1 MKEIEEAKHKDNIQE
16 KKEKLANGKGIQ
28 KDIIVQEYF
37 DYLFNQFVRDRLG
50 DAKNATF
57 KNEADVLIA
66 YFKYIDAMQK
76 ITKIFDAVF
85 VQLEITDK
93 DNVCLLDKGFLDS
106 SAYLKKALIS
116 PYANIEKEKVEP
128 AITGSV
134 LVNNGKVSLQTKRVV
149 KLLTSDDYGYFMT
162 YNPYTEEMLNKFTD
176 IHNETDFSIAVGV
189 FGHLDDKTYEE
200 KMEMFSRFK
209 RTLNRDYQVYECNTD
224 DIYVAGVASSKKLN
238 RRRK

>member
-57 KNEADVLIA
+57 KDEADVLIA

-76 ITKIFDAVF
+76 ITKIFDTVL

-128 AITGSV
+128 AITGSI
-134 LVNNGKVSLQTKRVV
+134 LVNNGKVSLKTKRVV
-149 KLLTSDDYGYFMT
+149 KLLTSDDYEYFMT
-162 YNPYTEEMLNKFTD
+162 YNPYTEEMLNKFTN
-176 IHNETDFSIAVGV
+176 IHNETAFSIAVGV

-209 RTLNRDYQVYECNTD
+209 RTLNRDYQVYECNTH
-224 DIYVAGVASSKKLN
+224 DIYVAGVASIKKLN

>member
-1 MKEIEEAKHKDNIQE
+1 MKEIEEAKHKDNVQE

-57 KNEADVLIA
+57 KDEADVLIA

-76 ITKIFDAVF
+76 ITKIFDTVL

-134 LVNNGKVSLQTKRVV
+134 LVNNGKVSLLTKRVV

-162 YNPYTEEMLNKFTD
+162 YNPYTEEMLNKFTH
-176 IHNETDFSIAVGV
+176 IHNKTDFSIAVGV

-209 RTLNRDYQVYECNTD
+209 RTLNKDYQVYECNTN
-224 DIYVAGVASSKKLN
+224 DIYVAGVASIKKLN

>member
-37 DYLFNQFVRDRLG
+37 DYLFNQFVRDRLE

-76 ITKIFDAVF
+76 ITKIFDTVL

-116 PYANIEKEKVEP
+116 PYANIEKEKLEP
-128 AITGSV
+128 AITGSI
-134 LVNNGKVSLQTKRVV
+134 LVNNGKVSLKTKRVV
-149 KLLTSDDYGYFMT
+149 KLLTSDDYEYFMT
-162 YNPYTEEMLNKFTD
+162 YNPYTEEMLNKFTN
-176 IHNETDFSIAVGV
+176 IHNETAFSIAVGV

-224 DIYVAGVASSKKLN
+224 DIYVAGVASIKKLN

>member
-1 MKEIEEAKHKDNIQE
+1 MKEIEEAKHKDNVQE

-37 DYLFNQFVRDRLG
+37 DYLFNQFVRDRLE

-76 ITKIFDAVF
+76 ITKIFDTVL

-128 AITGSV
+128 AITGSI
-134 LVNNGKVSLQTKRVV
+134 LVNNGKVSLKTKRVV
-149 KLLTSDDYGYFMT
+149 KLLTSDDYEYFMT
-162 YNPYTEEMLNKFTD
+162 YNPYTEEMLNKFTN
-176 IHNETDFSIAVGV
+176 IHNETAFSIAVGV

-209 RTLNRDYQVYECNTD
+209 RTLNRDYQVYECNTH
-224 DIYVAGVASSKKLN
+224 DIYVAGVASIKKLN

>member
-1 MKEIEEAKHKDNIQE
+1 MKEIEEAKHKDNVQE

-37 DYLFNQFVRDRLG
+37 DYLFNQFVRDRLE

-76 ITKIFDAVF
+76 ITKIFDTVL

-128 AITGSV
+128 AITGSI
-134 LVNNGKVSLQTKRVV
+134 LVNNGKVSLKTKRVV
-149 KLLTSDDYGYFMT
+149 KLLTSDDYEYFMT
-162 YNPYTEEMLNKFTD
+162 YNPYTEEMLNKFTN
-176 IHNETDFSIAVGV
+176 IHNETAFSIAVGV

-200 KMEMFSRFK
+200 KMEIFSRFK

-224 DIYVAGVASSKKLN
+224 DIYVAGVASIKKLN

>member
-1 MKEIEEAKHKDNIQE
+1 MKEIEEAKHKDNVQE

-57 KNEADVLIA
+57 KNEADVLVA

-76 ITKIFDAVF
+76 RTKIFDTVL

-128 AITGSV
+128 TITGSV

-209 RTLNRDYQVYECNTD
+209 RTLNRDYQVYECNID
-224 DIYVAGVASSKKLN
+224 DIYVAGVASIKKLN

>member
-57 KNEADVLIA
+57 KDEADVLIA
-66 YFKYIDAMQK
+66 YLKYIDAMQK
-76 ITKIFDAVF
+76 ITKIFDTVL

-176 IHNETDFSIAVGV
+176 IHNETAFSIAVGV

-200 KMEMFSRFK
+200 KMEIFSRFK
-209 RTLNRDYQVYECNTD
+209 RTLNRDYQVYECNTH
-224 DIYVAGVASSKKLN
+224 DIYVAGVASIKKLN

>member
-1 MKEIEEAKHKDNIQE
+1 MKEIEEAKHKDNVQE

-28 KDIIVQEYF
+28 RNIIVQEYF

-57 KNEADVLIA
+57 KDEADVLIA

-76 ITKIFDAVF
+76 IAKIFDTVL

-93 DNVCLLDKGFLDS
+93 DNVCLLDKVFLDS

-134 LVNNGKVSLQTKRVV
+134 LVNNDKVSLQTKRVV
-149 KLLTSDDYGYFMT
+149 KLLTSDDYRYFMT
-162 YNPYTEEMLNKFTD
+162 YNPYTEEMLNKFTH

-200 KMEMFSRFK
+200 KIEMFSRFK

-224 DIYVAGVASSKKLN
+224 DIYVAGVASIKKLN

>member
-1 MKEIEEAKHKDNIQE
+1 
-16 KKEKLANGKGIQ
+16 
-28 KDIIVQEYF
+28 
-37 DYLFNQFVRDRLG
+37 
-50 DAKNATF
+50 
-57 KNEADVLIA
+57 
-66 YFKYIDAMQK
+66 MQK
-76 ITKIFDAVF
+76 ITKIFDTVL

-134 LVNNGKVSLQTKRVV
+134 LVNNGKVSLKTKRVV
-149 KLLTSDDYGYFMT
+149 KLLTSDDYEYFMT
-162 YNPYTEEMLNKFTD
+162 YNPYTEEMLNKFTN

-224 DIYVAGVASSKKLN
+224 DIYVAGVASIKKLN

>member
-1 MKEIEEAKHKDNIQE
+1 MKEIEEAKHKDNVQE
-16 KKEKLANGKGIQ
+16 KKEKLANGKEIQ

-50 DAKNATF
+50 DAKNANF
-57 KNEADVLIA
+57 KDEADVLIA

-76 ITKIFDAVF
+76 ITKIFYTVL

-134 LVNNGKVSLQTKRVV
+134 LVNNGKVSLLTKRVV
-149 KLLTSDDYGYFMT
+149 KLLTSDDCGYFMT
-162 YNPYTEEMLNKFTD
+162 YNPYTEEMLNKFTN
-176 IHNETDFSIAVGV
+176 IHNETAFSIAVGV

-200 KMEMFSRFK
+200 KMEMFSKFK
-209 RTLNRDYQVYECNTD
+209 RTLNKDYQVYECNTD
-224 DIYVAGVASSKKLN
+224 DIYVAGVASIKKLN

>member
-37 DYLFNQFVRDRLG
+37 DYLFNQFVRDRLE

-76 ITKIFDAVF
+76 ITKIFDTVL

-149 KLLTSDDYGYFMT
+149 KLLTSDDYEYFMT

-176 IHNETDFSIAVGV
+176 IHNETAFSIAVGV

-224 DIYVAGVASSKKLN
+224 DIYVAGVASIKKLN

>member
-1 MKEIEEAKHKDNIQE
+1 MKEIEEAKHKDNVQE

-37 DYLFNQFVRDRLG
+37 DYLFNKFVIDRLE

-76 ITKIFDAVF
+76 ITKIFDTVL

-128 AITGSV
+128 AITGSI
-134 LVNNGKVSLQTKRVV
+134 LVNNGKVSLKTKRVV
-149 KLLTSDDYGYFMT
+149 KLLTSDDYEYFMT
-162 YNPYTEEMLNKFTD
+162 YNPYTEEMLNKFTN

-224 DIYVAGVASSKKLN
+224 DIYVAGVASIKKLN

>member
-16 KKEKLANGKGIQ
+16 KKEKLANGKGIY

-57 KNEADVLIA
+57 KDEADVLIA

-76 ITKIFDAVF
+76 ITKIFDTVL

-149 KLLTSDDYGYFMT
+149 KLLTSDDYEYFMT
-162 YNPYTEEMLNKFTD
+162 YNPYTEEMLNKFTN
-176 IHNETDFSIAVGV
+176 IHNETAFSIAVGV

-200 KMEMFSRFK
+200 KMEIFSRFK
-209 RTLNRDYQVYECNTD
+209 RTLNRDYQVYECNTH
-224 DIYVAGVASSKKLN
+224 DIYVSGVASIKKLN

>member
-37 DYLFNQFVRDRLG
+37 DYLFNQFVRDRLE

-76 ITKIFDAVF
+76 ITKIFDTVL

-128 AITGSV
+128 AITGSI
-134 LVNNGKVSLQTKRVV
+134 LVNNGKVSLKTKRVV
-149 KLLTSDDYGYFMT
+149 KLLTSDDYEYFMT
-162 YNPYTEEMLNKFTD
+162 YNPYTEEMLNKFTN

-209 RTLNRDYQVYECNTD
+209 RTLNRDYQVYECNTH
-224 DIYVAGVASSKKLN
+224 DIYVAGVASIKKLN

>member
-1 MKEIEEAKHKDNIQE
+1 MKEIEEAKHKDNVQE

-50 DAKNATF
+50 DAKNTTF
-57 KNEADVLIA
+57 KDEADVLIA

-76 ITKIFDAVF
+76 ITKIFDTVL

-128 AITGSV
+128 AITGSI
-134 LVNNGKVSLQTKRVV
+134 LVNNGKVSLLTKRVV

-162 YNPYTEEMLNKFTD
+162 YNPYTEEMLNKFTH

-209 RTLNRDYQVYECNTD
+209 RTLNKDYQVYEWNTD
-224 DIYVAGVASSKKLN
+224 DIYAAGVASIKKLN

>member
-1 MKEIEEAKHKDNIQE
+1 MKEIEEAKHKDNVQE

-37 DYLFNQFVRDRLG
+37 DYLFNQFVRDRLE

-76 ITKIFDAVF
+76 ITKIFDTVL

-116 PYANIEKEKVEP
+116 PYANIENEKVEP
-128 AITGSV
+128 AITGSI
-134 LVNNGKVSLQTKRVV
+134 LVNNGKVSLKTKRVV
-149 KLLTSDDYGYFMT
+149 KLLTSDDYEYFMT
-162 YNPYTEEMLNKFTD
+162 YNPYTEEMLNKFTN

-224 DIYVAGVASSKKLN
+224 DIYVAGVASIKKLN

>member
-57 KNEADVLIA
+57 KDEADVLIA

-76 ITKIFDAVF
+76 ITKIFDTVL

-149 KLLTSDDYGYFMT
+149 KLLTSDDYEYFMT
-162 YNPYTEEMLNKFTD
+162 YNPYTEEMLNKFTN

-209 RTLNRDYQVYECNTD
+209 RTLNRDYQVYECNTH
-224 DIYVAGVASSKKLN
+224 DIYVAGVASIKKLN

>member
-57 KNEADVLIA
+57 KDEADVLIA

-76 ITKIFDAVF
+76 ITKIFDTVL

-149 KLLTSDDYGYFMT
+149 KLLTSDDYEYFMT
-162 YNPYTEEMLNKFTD
+162 YNPYTEEMLNKFTN
-176 IHNETDFSIAVGV
+176 IHNETAFSIAVGV

-209 RTLNRDYQVYECNTD
+209 RTLNRDYQVYECNTH
-224 DIYVAGVASSKKLN
+224 DIYVAGVASIKKLN

>member
-1 MKEIEEAKHKDNIQE
+1 MKEIEEAKHKDNVQE
-16 KKEKLANGKGIQ
+16 KKEKLANGKEIQ
-28 KDIIVQEYF
+28 RNIIAQQYF
-37 DYLFNQFVRDRLG
+37 DYLFNQFVRDRFG

-57 KNEADVLIA
+57 KDEADVLIA

-76 ITKIFDAVF
+76 IAKIFDTVL

-134 LVNNGKVSLQTKRVV
+134 LVNNDKVSLQTKRVV
-149 KLLTSDDYGYFMT
+149 KLLTSDNYRYFMT

-176 IHNETDFSIAVGV
+176 IHNETAFSIAVGV

-209 RTLNRDYQVYECNTD
+209 RTLDRDYQVYKCNAD
-224 DIYVAGVASSKKLN
+224 DIYVAGVASIKKLN

>member
-1 MKEIEEAKHKDNIQE
+1 MKEIEEAKNKDNIQE

-37 DYLFNQFVRDRLG
+37 YYLFNQFVRDRLG

-57 KNEADVLIA
+57 KDEADVLIA

-76 ITKIFDAVF
+76 ITKIFDTVL

-149 KLLTSDDYGYFMT
+149 KLLTSDDYEYFMT
-162 YNPYTEEMLNKFTD
+162 YNPYTEEMLNKFTN
-176 IHNETDFSIAVGV
+176 IHNETAFSIAVGV

-209 RTLNRDYQVYECNTD
+209 RTLNRDYQVYECNTH
-224 DIYVAGVASSKKLN
+224 DIYVAGVASIKKLN

>member
-57 KNEADVLIA
+57 KDEADVLIA

-76 ITKIFDAVF
+76 ITKIFDTVL

-134 LVNNGKVSLQTKRVV
+134 LVNNGKVSLKTKRVV
-149 KLLTSDDYGYFMT
+149 KLLTSDDYEYFMT
-162 YNPYTEEMLNKFTD
+162 YNPYTEEMLNKFTN

-209 RTLNRDYQVYECNTD
+209 RTLNRDYQVYECNTH
-224 DIYVAGVASSKKLN
+224 DIYVAGVASIKKLN

>member
-1 MKEIEEAKHKDNIQE
+1 MKEIEEAKHKDNVQE

-28 KDIIVQEYF
+28 RNIIAQQYF

-76 ITKIFDAVF
+76 ITKIFDTVL

-134 LVNNGKVSLQTKRVV
+134 LVNNDKVSLQTKKVV
-149 KLLTSDDYGYFMT
+149 KLLTSDDYEYFMT

-200 KMEMFSRFK
+200 KMEMFSKFK
-209 RTLNRDYQVYECNTD
+209 RTLNRNYQVYECNTD
-224 DIYVAGVASSKKLN
+224 DIYVAGVTSIKKLN
-238 RRRK
+238 RRKK

>member
-1 MKEIEEAKHKDNIQE
+1 MKDIEEVKHKDNVQE
-16 KKEKLANGKGIQ
+16 KKEKLASSKRIQ
-28 KDIIVQEYF
+28 KDIIAQQYF
-37 DYLFNQFVRDRLG
+37 NFLFNQFVSDRLG
-50 DAKNATF
+50 DVKNATF
-57 KNEADVLIA
+57 KDETEVLIA

-76 ITKIFDAVF
+76 IAKIFDTVL

-93 DNVCLLDKGFLDS
+93 DDICLLDKGFLDS
-106 SAYLKKALIS
+106 SAYLKKNLIS
-116 PYANIEKEKVEP
+116 PYANIEKEKLEP
-128 AITGSV
+128 AITGSI

-189 FGHLDDKTYEE
+189 FGYLDDKTYEE

-209 RTLNRDYQVYECNTD
+209 QTLNRNYQVYECNTD
-224 DIYVAGVASSKKLN
+224 DIYVTGVTSIKKLN

>member
-1 MKEIEEAKHKDNIQE
+1 MKEIEEAKHKDNVQE

-37 DYLFNQFVRDRLG
+37 DYLFNQFVRDRLE

-76 ITKIFDAVF
+76 ITKIFDTVL

-128 AITGSV
+128 AITGSI
-134 LVNNGKVSLQTKRVV
+134 LVNNGKVSLKTKRVV
-149 KLLTSDDYGYFMT
+149 KLLTSDDYEYFMT
-162 YNPYTEEMLNKFTD
+162 YNPYTEEMLNKFTN
-176 IHNETDFSIAVGV
+176 INNETDFSIAVGV

-209 RTLNRDYQVYECNTD
+209 RTLNRDYQVYECNID
-224 DIYVAGVASSKKLN
+224 DIYVAGVASIKKLN

>member
-1 MKEIEEAKHKDNIQE
+1 MKEIEEAKHKDNVQE
-16 KKEKLANGKGIQ
+16 KKEKLANGKEIQ
-28 KDIIVQEYF
+28 RNIIVQEYF

-76 ITKIFDAVF
+76 ITKIFDTVL

-134 LVNNGKVSLQTKRVV
+134 LVNNGKVSLLTKRVV

-162 YNPYTEEMLNKFTD
+162 YNPYTEEMLNKFTH

-200 KMEMFSRFK
+200 KMEIFSRFK
-209 RTLNRDYQVYECNTD
+209 RTLNRDYQVYECNID
-224 DIYVAGVASSKKLN
+224 DIYVAGVASIKKLN

>member
-57 KNEADVLIA
+57 KDEADVLIA

-76 ITKIFDAVF
+76 ITKIFDTVL

-128 AITGSV
+128 AITGSI
-134 LVNNGKVSLQTKRVV
+134 LVNNGKVSLLTKRVV

-162 YNPYTEEMLNKFTD
+162 YNPYTEEMLNKFTN
-176 IHNETDFSIAVGV
+176 IHNETAFSIAVGV
-189 FGHLDDKTYEE
+189 FGHLDDKTY
-200 KMEMFSRFK
+200 
-209 RTLNRDYQVYECNTD
+209 
-224 DIYVAGVASSKKLN
+224 
-238 RRRK
+238 

>member
-76 ITKIFDAVF
+76 ITKIFDTVL

-162 YNPYTEEMLNKFTD
+162 YNPYNEEMLNKFTN
-176 IHNETDFSIAVGV
+176 IHNETAFSIAVGV

-209 RTLNRDYQVYECNTD
+209 RTLNRDYQVYECNID
-224 DIYVAGVASSKKLN
+224 DIYVAGVASIKKLN

>member
-1 MKEIEEAKHKDNIQE
+1 MKEIEEAKNKDNIQE

-57 KNEADVLIA
+57 KDEADVLIA

-76 ITKIFDAVF
+76 ITKIFDTVL

-149 KLLTSDDYGYFMT
+149 KLLTSDDYEYFMT
-162 YNPYTEEMLNKFTD
+162 YNPYTEEMLNKFTN
-176 IHNETDFSIAVGV
+176 IHNETAFSIAVGV

-209 RTLNRDYQVYECNTD
+209 RTLNRDYQVYECNTH
-224 DIYVAGVASSKKLN
+224 DIYVAGVASIKKLN

>member
-1 MKEIEEAKHKDNIQE
+1 MKEIEEAKHKDNVQE

-37 DYLFNQFVRDRLG
+37 DYLFNQFVRDRLE

-57 KNEADVLIA
+57 KDEADVLIA

-76 ITKIFDAVF
+76 IAKIFDTVL

-116 PYANIEKEKVEP
+116 HYANIEKEKVEP
-128 AITGSV
+128 AITCSV
-134 LVNNGKVSLQTKRVV
+134 LVNNGKVSLLTKRVV

-162 YNPYTEEMLNKFTD
+162 YNPYTEEMLNKFTH
-176 IHNETDFSIAVGV
+176 IHNETVFSIAVGV
-189 FGHLDDKTYEE
+189 FRHLDDKTYEE

-209 RTLNRDYQVYECNTD
+209 RTLNKDYQVYECNTD
-224 DIYVAGVASSKKLN
+224 NIYVAGVASIKKLN

>member
-37 DYLFNQFVRDRLG
+37 DYLFNQFVRDRLE

-76 ITKIFDAVF
+76 ITKIFDTVL

-128 AITGSV
+128 AITGSI
-134 LVNNGKVSLQTKRVV
+134 LVNNGKVSLKTKRVV
-149 KLLTSDDYGYFMT
+149 KLLTSDDYEYFMT
-162 YNPYTEEMLNKFTD
+162 YNPYTEEMLNKFTN

-224 DIYVAGVASSKKLN
+224 DIYVAGVASIKKLN

>member
-1 MKEIEEAKHKDNIQE
+1 
-16 KKEKLANGKGIQ
+16 
-28 KDIIVQEYF
+28 
-37 DYLFNQFVRDRLG
+37 
-50 DAKNATF
+50 
-57 KNEADVLIA
+57 
-66 YFKYIDAMQK
+66 MQK
-76 ITKIFDAVF
+76 ITKIFDTVL

-162 YNPYTEEMLNKFTD
+162 YNPYTEEMLNKFTN
-176 IHNETDFSIAVGV
+176 IHNETAFSIAVGV
-189 FGHLDDKTYEE
+189 FGHLDDQTYEE

-209 RTLNRDYQVYECNTD
+209 RTLNRDYQVYECNTH
-224 DIYVAGVASSKKLN
+224 DIYVAGVASIKKLN

>member
-37 DYLFNQFVRDRLG
+37 YYLFNQFVRDRLG

-57 KNEADVLIA
+57 KDEADVLIA

-76 ITKIFDAVF
+76 ITKIFDTVL

-149 KLLTSDDYGYFMT
+149 KLLTSDDYEYFMN
-162 YNPYTEEMLNKFTD
+162 YNPYTEEMLNKFTNS
-176 IHNETDFSIAVGV
+176 HNETDFSIAVGV

-209 RTLNRDYQVYECNTD
+209 RTLNRDYQVYECNTH
-224 DIYVAGVASSKKLN
+224 DIYVAGVASIKKLN

>member
-57 KNEADVLIA
+57 KNEADVLVA

-76 ITKIFDAVF
+76 ITKIFDTVL

-149 KLLTSDDYGYFMT
+149 KLLTSDDYEYFMT

-224 DIYVAGVASSKKLN
+224 DIYVAGVASIKKLN
-238 RRRK
+238 KRRK

>member
-57 KNEADVLIA
+57 KDEADVLIA

-76 ITKIFDAVF
+76 ITKIFDTVL

-134 LVNNGKVSLQTKRVV
+134 LVNNGKVSLLTKRVV

-162 YNPYTEEMLNKFTD
+162 YNPYTEEMLNKFTN
-176 IHNETDFSIAVGV
+176 IHNETAFSIAVGV

-209 RTLNRDYQVYECNTD
+209 RTLNRDYQVYECNID
-224 DIYVAGVASSKKLN
+224 DIYVAGVASIKKLN